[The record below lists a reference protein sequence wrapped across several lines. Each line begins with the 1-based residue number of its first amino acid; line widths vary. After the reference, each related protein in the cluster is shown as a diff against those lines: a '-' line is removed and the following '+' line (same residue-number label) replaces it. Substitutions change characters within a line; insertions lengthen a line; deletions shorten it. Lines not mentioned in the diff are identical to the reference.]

1 MFKNPHSLLHDAEAQ
16 KLCNH
21 LDDYLE
27 PEFASASDFYQN
39 PLTNY
44 LDTLCHSRQFGCGRS
59 ELQLSSAH
67 NEISPFLPYRDPECA
82 HLGTNSST
90 V

>member
-44 LDTLCHSRQFGCGRS
+44 LDTLWAQPAVWLRAERT
-59 ELQLSSAH
+59 AA
-67 NEISPFLPYRDPECA
+67 IICA
-82 HLGTNSST
+82 Q
-90 V
+90 